1 MQSDDNSSPFT
12 RRPLLSPS
20 KTILAIFFFQALS
33 NGGLYPRIP
42 DIQQALG
49 ISEGALG
56 LALMGQP
63 VGALVI
69 FLFSSRMIEKFGP
82 KAVLMVALPM
92 LALGNLLFAIV
103 PNLTTITILFAAFG
117 ATFALSNVAMNVE
130 ADRVE
135 HASGGRVM
143 TRCHGMWS
151 LGFLAASMI
160 GVAARGFEISTFW
173 HFAAILPVI
182 VAASLIIIKPMTSSG
197 ERAHSGGAK
206 KRITL
211 PTLGTLALVG
221 FGLSGVMVENGT
233 RAWSVI
239 YMRDTFEA
247 AAWVDTL
254 TLPAF
259 MVSMS
264 VMRLF
269 SDGLIVRWGAIRI
282 ATSFLLIALVGE
294 LFVIFAQDLWQALT
308 GFALLGIGISVI
320 FPLSISAAAR
330 LGDRPASENVAG
342 FTMGMGLVML
352 VVPGLMG
359 SVAEGFGIR
368 VSFGIILPMILISLL
383 LVHQV
388 APKR

>member
-1 MQSDDNSSPFT
+1 MQTNDDLSATT
-12 RRPLLSPS
+12 RQPLLSRS
-20 KTILAIFFFQALS
+20 KTIMAIFFFQALS

-63 VGALVI
+63 VGALII
-69 FLFSSRMIEKFGP
+69 FLFSSRLIEKLGP
-82 KAVLMVALPM
+82 KKILIVALPL
-92 LALGNLLFAIV
+92 LAIGNLLLVMA

-117 ATFALSNVAMNVE
+117 ATFAVSNVAMNVE

-135 HASGGRVM
+135 ASTGVRVM

-151 LGFLAASMI
+151 FGFLTASMI
-160 GVAARGFEISTFW
+160 GVAARGFDISTFW
-173 HFAAILPVI
+173 HFTGVLP
-182 VAASLIIIKPMTSSG
+182 IIIAATLIFIVPMHLSE
-197 ERAHSGGAK
+197 ERKHSGSAV

-221 FGLSGVMVENGT
+221 FGLSAVMVENGT

-239 YMRDTFEA
+239 YMRDTFDA

-259 MVSMS
+259 MISMS
-264 VMRLF
+264 VVRLF
-269 SDGLIVRWGAIRI
+269 SDGLIQRLGAVRTA
-282 ATSFLLIALVGE
+282 ASFLSIALAGE
-294 LFVIFAQDLWQALT
+294 LFVIFAQNLWQALT
-308 GFALLGIGISVI
+308 GFALLGVGISVV
-320 FPLSISAAAR
+320 FPLAISAAAR

-352 VVPGLMG
+352 MIPGMMG
-359 SVAEGFGIR
+359 YAAEEFGIR
-368 VSFGIILPMILISLL
+368 VSFAILLPMIVVSLL
-383 LVHQV
+383 LVRRV
-388 APKR
+388 GR